1 MIETILITD
10 SLFIFDEHVKKLKAA
25 GYEVERLDKPK
36 ASEDEL
42 IQAIKGKVGY
52 ILGGIEK
59 VTPKVLEAADKL
71 RAIAFTGADWQAL
84 IPGWEIARKES
95 IKISNTPGS
104 NATAVAEYAMAI
116 ALAMQRNVFELGR
129 GGQKTFETTASIQG
143 AVVGIVGMGNIG
155 QKLITLTKAFDPRQ
169 IVYWSKHKKEVEAG
183 FLDLSKLVEA
193 SDIIFVA
200 VAGSADNLLSEAMI
214 NLAKNNALIVSISP
228 LNVTDMEALLKRL
241 KAGTL
246 RAATDWPAPSPAF
259 DQLPKN
265 VWYNSND
272 HTAYNTFPANQLAS
286 DWATDSIINLLQT
299 GEDSRQVL

>member
-1 MIETILITD
+1 MSETILVTD
-10 SLFIFDEHVKKLKAA
+10 SLFIFNEHIKKLKAA

-84 IPGWEIARKES
+84 IPGWETAHKKG

-116 ALAMQRNVFELGR
+116 ALAMQRNIFELGR
-129 GGQKTFETTASIQG
+129 GGQKTFETTGSIQD
-143 AVVGIVGMGNIG
+143 AVVGIVGMGDIG
-155 QKLITLTKAFDPRQ
+155 QKLIAQAKAFDPKQ
-169 IVYWSKHKKEVEAG
+169 IVYWSKHKKDVEAG
-183 FLDLSKLVEA
+183 FLDLPKLIK
-193 SDIIFVA
+193 SSNIIFVA
-200 VAGSADNLLSEAMI
+200 VAGAADNLLNEALI
-214 NLAKNNALIVSISP
+214 NLAKSSALIVSISP
-228 LNVTDMEALLKRL
+228 LNVMDMGALLKRL

-246 RAATDWPAPSPAF
+246 RAAIDWPAPSPAF
-259 DQLPKN
+259 DQLPRN
-265 VWYNSND
+265 IWYNSND

-286 DWATDSIINLLQT
+286 DWATVSIINLLQT
-299 GEDSRQVL
+299 GEDSHRVL